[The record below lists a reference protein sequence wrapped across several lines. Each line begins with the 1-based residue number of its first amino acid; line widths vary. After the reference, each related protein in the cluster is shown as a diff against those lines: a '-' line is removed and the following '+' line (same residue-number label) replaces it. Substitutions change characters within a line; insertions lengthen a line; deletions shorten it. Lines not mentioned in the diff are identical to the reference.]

1 MFGRF
6 RIRTDLALEARESF
20 EEDDVKIRGVRIE
33 EEDDEE
39 LEIHTTRVVIET
51 ENGAKTMGKPVGKYG
66 VQVQNLLKKAATLDI
81 QMICPLHGPIL
92 KENLGYYIGKYLTW
106 SSYEPEEKGVVIA
119 CASIHGNTMIA
130 AKKLAEILKAKGEK
144 NVVLYDLAR
153 DDMPSAIADAYRY
166 DRLVVAAASY
176 DGGIFPCMETFLR
189 KLKAKNFQKRTVG
202 YIQNGT
208 WAPCTAKQMQAIM
221 GELKNITNA
230 EPVVTI
236 KSAMKEAD
244 IAQLEALAD
253 ALMA

>member
-1 MFGRF
+1 MPFNLSVTAYAVPPPLTRGGFGISVNF
-6 RIRTDLALEARESF
+6 
-20 EEDDVKIRGVRIE
+20 
-33 EEDDEE
+33 
-39 LEIHTTRVVIET
+39 
-51 ENGAKTMGKPVGKYG
+51 P
-66 VQVQNLLKKAATLDI
+66 
-81 QMICPLHGPIL
+81 
-92 KENLGYYIGKYLTW
+92 
-106 SSYEPEEKGVVIA
+106 SSP
-119 CASIHGNTMIA
+119 
-130 AKKLAEILKAKGEK
+130 
-144 NVVLYDLAR
+144 D
-153 DDMPSAIADAYRY
+153 
-166 DRLVVAAASY
+166 AAASY

-244 IAQLEALAD
+244 VAQLEALAD

>member
-1 MFGRF
+1 M
-6 RIRTDLALEARESF
+6 
-20 EEDDVKIRGVRIE
+20 
-33 EEDDEE
+33 
-39 LEIHTTRVVIET
+39 
-51 ENGAKTMGKPVGKYG
+51 
-66 VQVQNLLKKAATLDI
+66 
-81 QMICPLHGPIL
+81 
-92 KENLGYYIGKYLTW
+92 
-106 SSYEPEEKGVVIA
+106 
-119 CASIHGNTMIA
+119 
-130 AKKLAEILKAKGEK
+130 
-144 NVVLYDLAR
+144 VLYDLAR

-244 IAQLEALAD
+244 VSSRTYMRLGMRFWSAWLAFD
-253 ALMA
+253 VPYCKSNIKNAPVVLLKSISGAFFFYDIEFQSLLTDRSY